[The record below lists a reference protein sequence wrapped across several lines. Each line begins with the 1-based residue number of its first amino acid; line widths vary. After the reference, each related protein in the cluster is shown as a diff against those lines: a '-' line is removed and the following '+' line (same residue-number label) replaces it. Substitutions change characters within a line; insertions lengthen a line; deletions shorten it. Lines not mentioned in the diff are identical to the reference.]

1 MLQYDLSRTR
11 LASAEEPRPV
21 PTEGEL
27 LALTVSLLLLDG
39 CACADLAWRSLE
51 LTFINRDRVAVFIE
65 RRLQPLLRDFVN
77 PFDIRGRLDELVGL
91 RIQGSDWT
99 EDRG

>member
-11 LASAEEPRPV
+11 LMSEPESRPV

-27 LALTVSLLLLDG
+27 LAVTVGLLLLDG
-39 CACADLAWRSLE
+39 CACADLAWRALE
-51 LTFINRDRVAVFIE
+51 LTSVNRDRVAALIE
-65 RRLQPLLRDFVN
+65 RELQPLVRDFVN
-77 PFDIRGRLDELVGL
+77 PRDVRGRLDELVGL
-91 RIQGSDWT
+91 RIQGTDWT